1 MTRHRIISRRADNR
15 ARPCAAIMAPQ
26 AGPRRKDEGPFDK
39 TIFTFEAKGL
49 PRFGAVAA
57 VITASISL
65 GGCATK
71 VAPSYEL
78 FGAFFPAWMLCALV
92 GIIGGIAARVVFI
105 ATGIDSIL
113 QFRLFV
119 CLSAG
124 LLVAALTW
132 LFWFGR

>member
-1 MTRHRIISRRADNR
+1 MPPYTGLRW
-15 ARPCAAIMAPQ
+15 Q
-26 AGPRRKDEGPFDK
+26 EEGPFENDIVAFK
-39 TIFTFEAKGL
+39 ANRL
-49 PRFGAVAA
+49 PRFIAIAPA
-57 VITASISL
+57 ITASISL

-92 GIIGGIAARVVFI
+92 GVIGGIAARVIFI

-132 LFWFGR
+132 LFWFGQ